1 MIREYEPTRALLL
14 MNNDDNKD
22 EDADADLFRTT
33 IGPMD
38 PIKQDKV
45 HHDKPRHNS
54 PHLQRSR
61 DDQEVLANLL
71 SDEYLTEEIQPGDV
85 LSYSVTGLQKNVL
98 RKLRRGDYR
107 REVELD
113 LHGLTVEPARQ
124 ALNQLLAEAKIEGWQ
139 CIKIVHG
146 KGLRS
151 SNRGPVLKS
160 RVNTWLQHCGQV
172 LAFCSAPPAD
182 GGTGVVYVLLRR

>member
-1 MIREYEPTRALLL
+1 MIREYEPMRALLL
-14 MNNDDNKD
+14 MNNDDNK
-22 EDADADLFRTT
+22 EGDADADLFRATV
-33 IGPMD
+33 GPMD
-38 PIKQDKV
+38 PVTQDKV
-45 HHDKPRHNS
+45 QHDKPRHNH
-54 PHLQRSR
+54 PRLQRSR

-85 LSYSVTGLQKNVL
+85 LSYSVPGLQKNVL

-124 ALNQLLAEAKIEGWQ
+124 ALNQLLAEAKREGWQ

-160 RVNTWLQHCGQV
+160 RVNTWLRHCGQV
-172 LAFCSAPPAD
+172 LAFCSAPPTD

>member
-1 MIREYEPTRALLL
+1 MTHD
-14 MNNDDNKD
+14 NNKENDTDI
-22 EDADADLFRTT
+22 DLFRKTV
-33 IGPMD
+33 GPMD
-38 PIKQDKV
+38 PVKQDKV
-45 HHDKPRHNS
+45 HHGKPRTNS
-54 PHLQRSR
+54 IPLQRNR
-61 DDQEVLANLL
+61 DDQEALANLL

-85 LSYSVTGLQKNVL
+85 LSYGIPGLQKNIL

-124 ALNQLLAEAKIEGWQ
+124 ALNQLLSEARREGWQ

-160 RVNTWLQHCGQV
+160 LVNTWLRHCGQV
-172 LAFCSAPPAD
+172 LAFCSAPPND

>member
-1 MIREYEPTRALLL
+1 
-14 MNNDDNKD
+14 MNKDDN
-22 EDADADLFRTT
+22 EDADADLFRKTV
-33 IGPMD
+33 GHLHPV
-38 PIKQDKV
+38 KQDKV
-45 HHDKPRHNS
+45 HHDKPRYS
-54 PHLQRSR
+54 GIPLQRNR
-61 DDQEVLANLL
+61 DEQAVLANLL
-71 SDEYLTEEIQPGDV
+71 SDEYLTEELQPGDI
-85 LSYSVTGLQKNVL
+85 LSYSVAGLQKKVL

-124 ALNQLLAEAKIEGWQ
+124 ALNQLLAEAKQEGWQ

-160 RVNTWLQHCGQV
+160 RVNTWLRQYGQV

>member
-1 MIREYEPTRALLL
+1 MIREYELTRALLL
-14 MNNDDNKD
+14 MNNDDNKE

-33 IGPMD
+33 VGPMD
-38 PIKQDKV
+38 PVKQNKV
-45 HHDKPRHNS
+45 HHDKPRHSS
-54 PHLQRSR
+54 PRLQRSR

-71 SDEYLTEEIQPGDV
+71 SDEYLTEEVQPGDV
-85 LSYSVTGLQKNVL
+85 LSYSATGLQKNVL

-124 ALNQLLAEAKIEGWQ
+124 ALNQLLAEAKREGWQ

-151 SNRGPVLKS
+151 TNRGPVLKS

-172 LAFCSAPPAD
+172 LAFCSAPPTD